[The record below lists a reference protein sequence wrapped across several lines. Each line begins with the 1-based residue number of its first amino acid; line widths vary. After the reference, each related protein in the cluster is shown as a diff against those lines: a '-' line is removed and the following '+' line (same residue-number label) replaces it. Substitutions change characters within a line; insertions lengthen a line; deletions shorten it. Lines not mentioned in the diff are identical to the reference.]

1 MKCWYSP
8 YPHWHY
14 YHLHLNIKHDL
25 SVCAGTHIDISI
37 ILAPFGELSSPPPL
51 RLQAIYIY
59 TSMSHTNTHLDIYR
73 AGRFS
78 SVTAWRPQG
87 GSGWASAPSFGTG
100 LDPQP
105 HTRELAPTALNRRM
119 CTCVHLYICTFVHMI
134 RCALGSLARTHT
146 RPARLP
152 LESPWV

>member
-1 MKCWYSP
+1 MLMILITMKCWYSIINRIRLIHIDIINVFT
-8 YPHWHY
+8 Y
-14 YHLHLNIKHDL
+14 LNIKHDL

-37 ILAPFGELSSPPPL
+37 ILAPFGELSSPPPLRL

-87 GSGWASAPSFGTG
+87 GSG
-100 LDPQP
+100 
-105 HTRELAPTALNRRM
+105 
-119 CTCVHLYICTFVHMI
+119 
-134 RCALGSLARTHT
+134 
-146 RPARLP
+146 
-152 LESPWV
+152 